1 MAGVLLMTLDILLDK
16 EIETVDE
23 NLKLGQKKIN
33 VKKFI
38 ILAKFL

>member
-23 NLKLGQKKIN
+23 NLKLGKKKIN
-33 VKKFI
+33 IKKFI
-38 ILAKFL
+38 ILVKFL